1 MLLVLLVLLI
11 LLAPLA
17 LRATRALFV
26 AQLCL
31 ICLFLPAGLLLK
43 LGPGEDMRVS
53 AHAAVHIA
61 IKAPVSPAMMMFA
74 FRWTSSLDEG

>member
-1 MLLVLLVLLI
+1 MLLVLLLLLI

-17 LRATRALFV
+17 FRATRALFV

-43 LGPGEDMRVS
+43 LGPGEDMRVYFGVS
-53 AHAAVHIA
+53 AVWGLLLLTGWRAWRRARAIA
-61 IKAPVSPAMMMFA
+61 
-74 FRWTSSLDEG
+74 